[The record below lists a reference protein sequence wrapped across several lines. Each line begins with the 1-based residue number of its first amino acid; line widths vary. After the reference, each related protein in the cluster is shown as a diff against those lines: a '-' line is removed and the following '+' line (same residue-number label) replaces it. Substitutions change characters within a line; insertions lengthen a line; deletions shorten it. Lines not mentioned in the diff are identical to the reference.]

1 MPKIIRLRTKTEIKL
16 SHEDD
21 RTIDFIISTAAK
33 DRDGDTIDPKGWIL
47 TNFLKNPV
55 VLFGHDNRSLPVGKA
70 ENIRLEGGA
79 LKASVKFAD
88 AEMNPLAESVFQMVK
103 GGFLNATS
111 VGFSPVEFERN
122 DGGIKFIKQEL
133 LEFSIVPI
141 PSNPEALVTAKGLD
155 LSPVKD
161 WFKGYLDDWEKT
173 KDCAIV
179 SKSQMNNA
187 CDIIRKA
194 INTEKKDTIT
204 FDEAHPDGTP
214 IAPEG
219 EAWDGPAQVAAA
231 DVDDLKIM
239 ATFVEQTDEELKKGD
254 FKLPHHREKGSHAVV
269 FRGVVAAMGAL
280 LGSSGGVD
288 IPDSDRRGVYNHL
301 AKHYREFDKEP
312 PEFKAV
318 EDQTLKD
325 SALMLDGDGKIKNVL
340 ELLTGQLKSSLKE
353 TAELR
358 KAVTEQSAQ
367 IEELTS
373 DITRNRLPHG
383 EKLIRIIP
391 DKATA

>member
-1 MPKIIRLRTKTEIKL
+1 MKIIRLKTKTEIKL

-21 RTIDFIISTAAK
+21 RTVDFTISTAAK

-55 VLFGHDNRSLPVGKA
+55 VLFGHDNRSLPIGRA
-70 ENIRLEGGA
+70 ENIRVEGGA
-79 LKASVKFAD
+79 LKASVKFASAD
-88 AEMNPLAESVFQMVK
+88 MNPLAESVFQMVK
-103 GGFLNATS
+103 AGFLNATS
-111 VGFSPVEFERN
+111 VGFSPVEFESAD
-122 DGGIKFIKQEL
+122 DGMKFIKQEL

-161 WFKGYLDDWEKT
+161 WFKDYLDDWEQT
-173 KDCAIV
+173 KDCALV

-187 CDIIRKA
+187 CDVIRKA
-194 INTEKKDTIT
+194 ISTEKKDTIT
-204 FDEAHPDGTP
+204 FAEAHPDGTP
-214 IAPEG
+214 IAPEA
-219 EAWDGPAQVAAA
+219 EAWDGPAEVAAA
-231 DVDDLKIM
+231 DIDDLQIM
-239 ATFVEQTDEELKKGD
+239 ATFVERTGEETKKGD
-254 FKLPHHREKGSHAVV
+254 FKLPHHRERGSHAVV

-280 LGSSGGVD
+280 LGARGGVD
-288 IPDSDRRGVYNHL
+288 IPDGDRRGVYNHL

-318 EDQTLKD
+318 EGQALKD
-325 SALMLDGDGKIKNVL
+325 ATLMLDGDGQIKNAL
-340 ELLTGQLKSSLKE
+340 ELLTGQLKSALRE
-353 TAELR
+353 TSELR
-358 KAVTEQSAQ
+358 KAVQEQSAQ

-373 DITRNRLPHG
+373 DITRARSLHS
-383 EKLIRIIP
+383 EKRIRIIP

>member
-1 MPKIIRLRTKTEIKL
+1 MKIVRLKTKTEIKF
-16 SHEDD
+16 SHDDED
-21 RTIDFIISTAAK
+21 RTVDFIISTAAK

-88 AEMNPLAESVFQMVK
+88 AGMNPLAESVFRMVK
-103 GGFLNATS
+103 AGFLNATS
-111 VGFSPVEFERN
+111 VGFSPIEFERS
-122 DGGIKFIKQEL
+122 DGGIQFIKQEL

-155 LSPVKD
+155 LAPMKD
-161 WFKGYLDDWEKT
+161 WFKDYLDDWEKT
-173 KDCAIV
+173 KDCAIF
-179 SKSQMNNA
+179 SRQQMNKA
-187 CDIIRKA
+187 GDLIRKA
-194 INTEKKDTIT
+194 INTAKKDTIT
-204 FDEAHPDGTP
+204 FAEAHPDGTP
-214 IAPEG
+214 IAPET

-231 DVDDLKIM
+231 DVDDLQVM
-239 ATFVEQTDEELKKGD
+239 ATFVERTGEELKKGD
-254 FKLPHHREKGSHAVV
+254 FKLPHHRERGSHAVV
-269 FRGVVAAMGAL
+269 FRGVVGAMGAL
-280 LGSSGGVD
+280 LGARGGVD

-312 PEFKAV
+312 PEFRAV
-318 EDQTLKD
+318 DDQTLKD
-325 SALMLDGDGKIKNVL
+325 STLMLDGDGQIKNGL
-340 ELLTGQLKSSLKE
+340 ELLTSQLKSALKE

-358 KAVTEQSAQ
+358 KAVEEQSAQ

-373 DITRNRLPHG
+373 DITRARSLHG
-383 EKLIRIIP
+383 EKRFRIVP
-391 DKATA
+391 DKAPA

>member
-1 MPKIIRLRTKTEIKL
+1 MKIVRLKTRTEIKL

-21 RTIDFIISTAAK
+21 RTVDFTISTATK

-55 VLFGHDNRSLPVGKA
+55 VLFGHDNRSLPIGRA

-79 LKASVKFAD
+79 LKASVKFATK
-88 AEMNPLAESVFQMVK
+88 EMNKLADSVFQMVK
-103 GGFLNATS
+103 AGFLNATS
-111 VGFSPVEFERN
+111 VGFAPVEFERG
-122 DGGIKFIKQEL
+122 DGGIQFTKQEL

-161 WFKGYLDDWEKT
+161 WFKDYLDNWEKT

-194 INTEKKDTIT
+194 ISTEKKDTIT
-204 FDEAHPDGTP
+204 FAEAHPDGTP
-214 IAPEG
+214 IAPET
-219 EAWDGPAQVAAA
+219 EAWDGPKEVAAA
-231 DVDDLKIM
+231 DIDDLQIM
-239 ATFVEQTDEELKKGD
+239 ATFVEQTGEERKKGD
-254 FKLPHHREKGSHAVV
+254 FKLPHHRERGSHAVV

-280 LGSSGGVD
+280 LGARGGVD
-288 IPDSDRRGVYNHL
+288 IPDGDRRGVYNHL

-312 PEFKAV
+312 PEFRSV

-325 SALMLDGDGKIKNVL
+325 ATLMLDGDGQIKNAL
-340 ELLTGQLKSSLKE
+340 ELLTGQLKSALKE

-358 KAVTEQSAQ
+358 KAVQEQSAQ

-373 DITRNRLPHG
+373 DITRSRSLHG
-383 EKLIRIIP
+383 EKRIRIIP

>member
-1 MPKIIRLRTKTEIKL
+1 MKIIRLKTKTEIKFG
-16 SHEDD
+16 HEDD

-55 VLFGHDNRSLPVGKA
+55 VLFGHDSWSLPIGRA
-70 ENIRLEGGA
+70 ENVRIEDGA
-79 LKASVKFAD
+79 LKASVKFAS
-88 AEMNPLAESVFQMVK
+88 AEMNKLADSVFQMVK
-103 GGFLNATS
+103 AGFLSATS
-111 VGFSPVEFERN
+111 VGFSPVEFKRGD
-122 DGGIKFIKQEL
+122 DGIQFIKQEL

-161 WFKGYLDDWEKT
+161 WFKNYLDDWEKT

-187 CDIIRKA
+187 CDVIRKA
-194 INTEKKDTIT
+194 INTVKKDTIT
-204 FDEAHPDGTP
+204 FNEAHPDGTP
-214 IAPEG
+214 IAPED
-219 EAWDGPAQVAAA
+219 EAWNGPKEVADA
-231 DVDDLKIM
+231 DIDDLGAM
-239 ATFVEQTDEELKKGD
+239 ATWVAQTGEEPKKGD
-254 FKLPHHREKGSHAVV
+254 FKLPHHRQRGSHAVV

-280 LGSSGGVD
+280 LGARGGVD
-288 IPDSDRRGVYNHL
+288 IPDGDRRGVYNHL

-318 EDQTLKD
+318 EGQALKD
-325 SALMLDGDGKIKNVL
+325 TTLMLDSDGQIKNVL
-340 ELLTGQLKSSLKE
+340 ELLTGQLKSALKE

-358 KAVTEQSAQ
+358 KAVQEQSAQ

-373 DITRNRLPHG
+373 DITRSRSLHS
-383 EKLIRIIP
+383 EKRIRIIP